1 MKSHFPNCY
10 TFLVL
15 GGETIFWLDALNFRQ
30 RPSRCRWKKHWIPS
44 LLVSC
49 LTGFYNV
56 VSLHRNDSISSCLV
70 RSNPVDLGTSHTVI
84 LPLGTVSV
92 LCVRYWSSSRPDLCY
107 KILYAAPMND
117 NVNDNELNL
126 TKQISKI
133 DKLIRSIEFRQ
144 TSLHSILNGLN
155 RSICNEKCII

>member
-1 MKSHFPNCY
+1 
-10 TFLVL
+10 
-15 GGETIFWLDALNFRQ
+15 
-30 RPSRCRWKKHWIPS
+30 
-44 LLVSC
+44 
-49 LTGFYNV
+49 
-56 VSLHRNDSISSCLV
+56 
-70 RSNPVDLGTSHTVI
+70 
-84 LPLGTVSV
+84 
-92 LCVRYWSSSRPDLCY
+92 
-107 KILYAAPMND
+107 MND